1 MKLRL
6 LGVTAGLALLP
17 MLAVAQSTS
26 NPTPVT
32 PPTNDSTAPKTTTTG
47 KTETTTP
54 PTDTTRTTTPTT
66 TTTNPVVAPPINTNP
81 TITPTPLTNPPTTT
95 TTTTTEPVPT
105 TTPVTP
111 PTTDMTTGTV
121 PTTTPTTTPVSPT
134 PTTTT
139 TMDMGSAATSTATV
153 PGMITN
159 SGSAPA
165 SGSAFAMGTHSAARD
180 SLLGPRPEPPGDGTK
195 CPWGCP
201 TSKGVAGL
209 TGPQFLALQQELRDR
224 KCGSSRVT
232 GRLDAATRMAIRSCA
247 KKMGVAN
254 TAAAVLVGFDVGF
267 SAADVGISD
276 TGAAKQ
282 EE

>member
-17 MLAVAQSTS
+17 MLAVAQTTS

-54 PTDTTRTTTPTT
+54 PTDTMRTTTTP
-66 TTTNPVVAPPINTNP
+66 NPVVAPPINTNP
-81 TITPTPLTNPPTTT
+81 TISPTPLTNPPT

-121 PTTTPTTTPVSPT
+121 PTTTPTTTTVSPT

-139 TMDMGSAATSTATV
+139 TMDMGSAATSSATV

-165 SGSAFAMGTHSAARD
+165 SGSAFAMGTHSSARD

-224 KCGSSRVT
+224 KCGNSHVT
-232 GRLDAATRMAIRSCA
+232 GRLDAATRIAIRNCA

-276 TGAAKQ
+276 TGAVKQ
-282 EE
+282 GE